1 MESLIK
7 TPDAYYGVDTSA
19 KKIWKFNNTE
29 GFQCISDF
37 KIQSFL
43 NDNLNIDWDDK
54 FFMGATNVRTHYNN
68 FKGDVIFTFYN
79 EDNAYSLCYNERM
92 KM

>member
-19 KKIWKFNNTE
+19 KKIWKFNNSE

-43 NDNLNIDWDDK
+43 NENLNID
-54 FFMGATNVRTHYNN
+54 
-68 FKGDVIFTFYN
+68 
-79 EDNAYSLCYNERM
+79 
-92 KM
+92 